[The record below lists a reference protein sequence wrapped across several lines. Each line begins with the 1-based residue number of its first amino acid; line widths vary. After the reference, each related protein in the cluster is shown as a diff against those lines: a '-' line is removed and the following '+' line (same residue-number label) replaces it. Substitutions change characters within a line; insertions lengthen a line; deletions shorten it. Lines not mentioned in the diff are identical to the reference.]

1 MKRKDFGTYGLIIV
15 MLMIL
20 KEAFDITLSPYLVI
34 PITISGLIF
43 LGINLYDIF
52 KLKMKK

>member
-1 MKRKDFGTYGLIIV
+1 
-15 MLMIL
+15 MLML
-20 KEAFDITLSPYLVI
+20 LTEAFNITLNPYLVI

-52 KLKMKK
+52 QLKKKK